1 MPSRRGALR
10 LLYSGA
16 AGYLLGTLPSAD
28 VAARLATG
36 ARADLRTE
44 GSGNPGAANAMA
56 VLGSRWGYG
65 VLGADIG
72 KGAAACLLGRR
83 LAGPDGS
90 HLAGTAAVIGHCF
103 PAWNGLR
110 RGKGVATSVGQ
121 CLVTFPAYFPLDLAV
136 AGLAS
141 TRRWRAR
148 SFAVTALACL
158 AWCAGAVAWWR
169 RGWPNAWGPTPSAAL
184 PCSAAASSAVI
195 LYRFTTARPPTAP
208 SATAQSPE
216 ARASTTSPCNQV
228 R

>member
-83 LAGPDGS
+83 
-90 HLAGTAAVIGHCF
+90 
-103 PAWNGLR
+103 
-110 RGKGVATSVGQ
+110 
-121 CLVTFPAYFPLDLAV
+121 
-136 AGLAS
+136 
-141 TRRWRAR
+141 
-148 SFAVTALACL
+148 
-158 AWCAGAVAWWR
+158 
-169 RGWPNAWGPTPSAAL
+169 GWPNAWGPTPSAAL
-184 PCSAAASSAVI
+184 PCAAAASSAVI